1 MTTHRPTGPKLT
13 GLVPACPT
21 AIDADGNADPKA
33 MHAIVRHMLD
43 NGASG
48 VVPLGGT
55 GEFTALTPG
64 LRIATVEACVEAARG
79 APVYAGV
86 LSPGLGDAIE
96 AARAFKEAGADG
108 IMLIVPYYA
117 RCTQATVIDYF
128 RAVRDRVDLPI
139 LLYDNPARSHF
150 VIQPDTIAA
159 LAEDGTIMGMKAS
172 NIDLYHFDQ
181 VIQRVGA
188 GFSALSGQDT
198 LFAQQVAMG
207 ACGGVLTSAVLVPGI
222 WAQIQSLAESGGFN
236 EALALQ
242 RRLNPLMDALF
253 AEENPGPVREALRL
267 IGIANGGSL
276 LPIPPVSAALLARI
290 AQVLDDLRKDGILPS
305 AAA

>member
-1 MTTHRPTGPKLT
+1 MTTPRLT

-21 AIDADGNADPKA
+21 AVDADGNLDRKA
-33 MHAIVRHMLD
+33 MQAIVRHMLD

-55 GEFTALTPG
+55 GEFTALLPRQ
-64 LRIATVEACVEAARG
+64 RIAAVEACVEAAHG

-86 LSPGLGDAIE
+86 LSPGLGDAVE
-96 AARAFKEAGADG
+96 AARSFKDAGATG

-117 RCTQATVIDYF
+117 RNTQATVADYF
-128 RAVRDRVDLPI
+128 RTVRDRVDLPI
-139 LLYDNPARSHF
+139 MLYDNPARSHF
-150 VIQPDTIAA
+150 VIQPDTVAA

-181 VIQRVGA
+181 VIQRVGP

-222 WAQIQSLAESGGFN
+222 WAQIQRLAESGSFN
-236 EALALQ
+236 GALKLQ

-267 IGIANGGSL
+267 IGIANGQSL
-276 LPIPPVSAALLARI
+276 PPIPPVSVTLGSRI
-290 AQVLDDLRKDGILPS
+290 AHVLDDLRKDGILPS

>member
-1 MTTHRPTGPKLT
+1 MTVTKLR

-21 AIDADGNADPKA
+21 ALDAEGNIDAKA
-33 MHAIVRHMLD
+33 MRAIVRHMLD

-55 GEFTALTPG
+55 GEFTALAPKA
-64 LRIATVEACVEAARG
+64 RVATVEACVEAAAG

-86 LSPGLGDAIE
+86 LSPGLGDALE
-96 AARAFKEAGADG
+96 AARSFRDAGANG

-117 RCTQATVIDYF
+117 RNTQAGVIDYF

-139 LLYDNPARSHF
+139 MLYDNPARSHF
-150 VIQPDTIAA
+150 VIAPDTIAA

-181 VIQRVGA
+181 VIQGVSED
-188 GFSALSGQDT
+188 FSALSGQDT
-198 LFAQQVAMG
+198 LFTQQVAMG

-222 WAQIQSLAESGGFN
+222 WARIQRLAETGSFT

-253 AEENPGPVREALRL
+253 AEENPGPTREALRL
-267 IGIANGGSL
+267 IGIENGASQ
-276 LPIPPVSAALLARI
+276 LPIPAVTQGLISRI
-290 AQVLDDLRKDGILPS
+290 GRVLDQLSAEGILVS
-305 AAA
+305 GAAHG

>member
-1 MTTHRPTGPKLT
+1 MTARKLT
-13 GLVPACPT
+13 GLIPACPT
-21 AIDADGNADPKA
+21 ALDADGNADRKA
-33 MHAIVRHMLD
+33 THAIVRHMLD

-55 GEFTALTPG
+55 GEFTALAPRV
-64 LRIATVEACVEAARG
+64 RIETVEATVEAARG

-86 LSPGLGDAIE
+86 LSPGLGDAVE
-96 AARAFKEAGADG
+96 TARAFRQAGADG

-117 RCTQATVIDYF
+117 RATQATVIDYF
-128 RAVRDRVDLPI
+128 RAVRDRADLPI
-139 LLYDNPARSHF
+139 MLYDNPARSHF
-150 VIQPDTIAA
+150 IVQPDTIAT

-181 VIQRVGA
+181 VIQCVGS

-198 LFAQQVAMG
+198 LFTQQVSMG

-222 WAQIQSLAESGGFN
+222 WARIQKLAEDGAFR

-242 RRLNPLMDALF
+242 RTLNPLMDALF
-253 AEENPGPVREALRL
+253 AEENPGPTREALSL
-267 IGIANGGSL
+267 IGIGNGTSL
-276 LPIPPVSAALLARI
+276 LPIPPVSAALVARLSR
-290 AQVLDDLRKDGILPS
+290 VLDDLREAGVLSAS
-305 AAA
+305 AA